1 MIPADDF
8 AAFFEEAHGATPFPW
23 QKALARRVLA
33 GEWPACIALPTAAG
47 KTAMIDIAVFALA
60 AGAPG
65 AARRIFFVVDRRLV
79 VDEAA
84 ERAER
89 LRKALGQ
96 AEPNSVLGRVSAAL
110 MRLAGPDAVE
120 PLQVGT
126 LRGGLALRDTW
137 ARSPIQPAV
146 LCSTVDQVGSSLL
159 FRAYGSRSNYNWPIR
174 AGLAGN
180 DALVIVDEAHIAQPF
195 LQTLGAIEKYRGV
208 LGADALKTPFR
219 VIEMSAT
226 PREASSVFTETDEDR
241 QPGSTLQKRWSASK
255 PARLIVAGTE
265 GGGAGE
271 GNFSGLIDEM
281 VKQARRLREE
291 GAAAI
296 GVVANRVATAREI
309 HNRLGSEAELLIGR
323 SRPFDREAIWKR
335 VAPQVALG
343 RKPGAPPVYLVATQ
357 CIEVGANLDFDGLVT
372 EAASIDALEQR
383 FGRLNREGREVAS
396 PAAIVAQKDQTGAK
410 YDDAIY
416 GSALLKTWGR
426 LVKAARKKGKVQTV
440 DMGVDAIRMAIR
452 PADRD
457 GLVAPRVDAP
467 VLLPAHLDRL
477 AETSPE
483 PAISPEPA
491 LFLHGPKAGPAD
503 VSVVWR
509 ADLDPK
515 NPKAWAEA
523 VERVPPR
530 PEETMAVPVWAVR
543 RWLQNGSSTIPDV
556 ADVEGQ
562 IGDSDSDS
570 DERPVLLWRG
580 TDESRIVTEAR
591 PGSTIVVPAIY
602 GGADEWGW
610 HPGCNN
616 AVTDVAD
623 LVSLQ
628 RGRPTLRF
636 AAGGLNGV
644 PDEVVSSLRSAES
657 DDELRTALKQLAVA
671 AADGAVAEIA
681 TRLSAARNLRQFRT
695 DKGDED
701 EDGTSVLIAV
711 AAAGGFEQESVA
723 SSYTVPTQ
731 LDKHLQQCGRRAGTF
746 AELAG
751 LTGRLARTVVE
762 AARLHDIGKADQRFQ
777 AWLRGGNPASSD
789 EAPLAKSGGNGRDK
803 KQRDR
808 ARLRSRYPNGARHE
822 LQSIALLERDKFDTE
837 IDRDLLLHLI
847 ASHHGRCRPFAPVV
861 FDEEPVHVRYE
872 GWEASSKHELHAV
885 DSGISERFWRLTRRY
900 GWWGLAWLESIVRLA
915 DQRQSEAEQEGRQN
929 REEEMHA
936 VGAN

>member
-1 MIPADDF
+1 MRPWDEF
-8 AAFFEEAHGATPFPW
+8 AAFFEEAHGKPPFPW
-23 QKALARRVLA
+23 QRALAARVLA
-33 GEWPACIALPTAAG
+33 GDWPACIALPTAAG
-47 KTAMIDIAVFALA
+47 KTAMIDVAVFALA

-89 LRKALGQ
+89 LRKALAG
-96 AEPNSVLGRVSAAL
+96 AKPNSVLGRVAAAL

-137 ARSPIQPAV
+137 AKSPVQPAV

-195 LQTLGAIEKYRGV
+195 LRTLSAIEKHRVNQEAAG
-208 LGADALKTPFR
+208 LKTPFR

-226 PREASSVFTETDEDR
+226 PREASSVFTETDADR
-241 QPGSTLQKRWSASK
+241 QPGSTLQKRWIASK
-255 PARLIVAGTE
+255 PARLIVAGME
-265 GGGAGE
+265 GGGAAE
-271 GNFSGLIDEM
+271 GNFSGLIEEM

-291 GAAAI
+291 GATAV

-335 VAPQVALG
+335 VEPQVALG
-343 RKPGAPPVYLVATQ
+343 REPGAPPIYLVATQ

-372 EAASIDALEQR
+372 EAATIDALEQR
-383 FGRLNREGREVAS
+383 FGRLNREGREGAS
-396 PAAIVAQKDQTGAK
+396 PGAIVAQKDQTGAK

-416 GSALLKTWGR
+416 GPALAETWRR
-426 LVKAARKKGKVQTV
+426 LVKSARKRGKVQTV
-440 DMGVDAIRMAIR
+440 DMGVDAIRTAI
-452 PADRD
+452 PTTDRN
-457 GLVAPRVDAP
+457 GLLAPREDAP

-483 PAISPEPA
+483 PAVSPEPA

-509 ADLDPK
+509 ADLDPN
-515 NPKAWAEA
+515 NPEAWAEA

-562 IGDSDSDS
+562 SGDTDSDS

-580 TDESRIVTEAR
+580 ADQSECVIGVR

-610 HPGCNN
+610 NPGCNN
-616 AVTDVAD
+616 AVKDVAD

-636 AAGGLNGV
+636 AAGGLNRI
-644 PDEVVSSLRSAES
+644 PAEVVSSLRAAES
-657 DDELRTALKQLAVA
+657 DQEIRTALKQLAGA
-671 AADGAVAEIA
+671 AADRAIAEIA
-681 TRLSAARNLRQFRT
+681 IKLSEAQNLRQFRT
-695 DKGDED
+695 DNGDED
-701 EDGTSVLIAV
+701 DDGISVLIAV
-711 AAAGGFEQESVA
+711 ATAGGFEQESVA
-723 SSYTVPTQ
+723 SSYTVSTQ
-731 LDKHLQQCGRRAGTF
+731 LDEHLQQCGRRAGTF

-751 LTGRLARTVVE
+751 LSGSLARTLVE
-762 AARLHDIGKADQRFQ
+762 AARLHDIGKADRRFQ
-777 AWLRGGNPASSD
+777 SWLRGGDPASSG
-789 EAPLAKSGGNGRDK
+789 ETPLAKSGRNGRDK
-803 KQRDR
+803 KQRER
-808 ARLRSRYPNGARHE
+808 ARLRSRYPKGARHE
-822 LQSIALLERDKFDTE
+822 LQSIALLESAEFGTE
-837 IDRDLLLHLI
+837 IDRDLLLHLVS
-847 ASHHGRCRPFAPVV
+847 SHHGRCRPFAPVV
-861 FDEEPVHVRYE
+861 FDNEPVHVRYE
-872 GWEASSKHELHAV
+872 GWEASSKHDLYAA
-885 DSGISERFWRLTRRY
+885 DSGISERFWLLTRRY

-929 REEEMHA
+929 REEEAHA
-936 VGAN
+936 AGAN